1 MLEIKSSSNRLMM
14 IKPQIDKRTVVVVST
29 YAPQQDLTTDEDR
42 FYDED

>member
-1 MLEIKSSSNRLMM
+1 MM

-29 YAPQQDLTTDEDR
+29 YAPQQDLTTDDR